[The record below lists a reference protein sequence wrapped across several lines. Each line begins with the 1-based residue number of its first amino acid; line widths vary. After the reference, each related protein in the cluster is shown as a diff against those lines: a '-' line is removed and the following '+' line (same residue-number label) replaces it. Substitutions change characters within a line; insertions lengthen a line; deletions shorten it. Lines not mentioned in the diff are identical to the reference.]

1 MICPRIYIKV
11 NKAKNVIIPVS
22 GINNKLD
29 AAFRKIDVLNYNKDH
44 YGPYTQEFI
53 NSCDAT
59 EIYWSE
65 EYNYNPREFA
75 FDFFSINV
83 CTNDD
88 YVAMST
94 SESEFNYKVEYK
106 WSTDSNNDNS
116 SPVTLMNTILN
127 NYPCP
132 DISTG
137 FYIEEKRW
145 NILVRNILKHKNT
158 MLVGPT
164 GTGKTDVI
172 IRICKALGIP
182 CRIYDMG
189 AMMDPL
195 TDLLGSHRLENGSS
209 KFDYAKF
216 VQDVQEPGVILLD
229 ELSRAPLM
237 TNNILFPCLDDRRM
251 LPVEIADSNNKRSV
265 PVHPECTFIA
275 TANIGSEYS
284 GTNDIDAALENR
296 FMTIQVDYL
305 PKTIES
311 EIVNIRTGCNIKSA
325 EKVVSVANAIRERY
339 LDGTLSKTISTRET
353 LMCGELI
360 QDGFH
365 LLDAI
370 SFVFCEKFQKYGE
383 NSEYDTVKKIIIG
396 L

>member
-1 MICPRIYIKV
+1 MNCPRIYIKI
-11 NKAKNVIIPVS
+11 NKSANVIIPVS
-22 GINNKLD
+22 GINAKLD
-29 AAFRKIDVLNYNKDH
+29 KIFRSNDVLEYNRDH
-44 YGPYTQEFI
+44 YGSYTKEIIESFDP
-53 NSCDAT
+53 S

-65 EYNYNPREFA
+65 KYNYDPTKHA
-75 FDFFSINV
+75 FDFFEVHI
-83 CTNDD
+83 CTSDD
-88 YVAMST
+88 YVDMST
-94 SESEFNYKVEYK
+94 SESTFDINAEYK
-106 WSTDSNNDNS
+106 SANDENS
-116 SPVTLMNTILN
+116 WKNTSVIDN
-127 NYPCP
+127 IKAKYPCP
-132 DISTG
+132 DISSG

-172 IRICKALGIP
+172 IRICKALNIP

-216 VQDVQEPGVILLD
+216 VSDIQEPGVILLD
-229 ELSRAPLM
+229 ELSRAPVM

-251 LPVEIADSNNKRSV
+251 LPVEIADSNNERSV

-311 EIVNIRTGCNIKSA
+311 EIVNIRTGCYPKFA
-325 EKVVSVANAIRERY
+325 EKIVSVANAIRERY

-360 QDGFH
+360 VDGFNI
-365 LLDAI
+365 LDAI
-370 SFVFCEKFQKYGE
+370 SFAFCEKFQKYGVD
-383 NSEYDTVKKIIIG
+383 SEYDTVKKIIIG

>member
-11 NKAKNVIIPVS
+11 SNGAAIPVS
-22 GINNKLD
+22 GIVSKLD
-29 AAFRKIDVLNYNKDH
+29 KMFRDSSVLSMNISH
-44 YGPYTQEFI
+44 YGSYTREFI
-53 NSCDAT
+53 QTCDPSN
-59 EIYWSE
+59 IYYSE
-65 EYNYNPREFA
+65 NYKYDPKEFT
-75 FDFFSINV
+75 FDFYEIKE

-88 YVAMST
+88 YVKMA
-94 SESEFNYKVEYK
+94 SEESDFDPKVAYGGTDEYGVE
-106 WSTDSNNDNS
+106 DA
-116 SPVTLMNTILN
+116 TLMVNIKQEH
-127 NYPCP
+127 PCP

-172 IRICKALGIP
+172 IRICKTLGIP

-195 TDLLGSHRLENGSS
+195 TDLLGSHRLENGTS

-229 ELSRAPLM
+229 EISRAPAM
-237 TNNILFPCLDDRRM
+237 TNNILFPCLDDRRT
-251 LPVEIADSNNKRSV
+251 LPVEIADSKGMRSV

-275 TANIGSEYS
+275 TANIGSEYT
-284 GTNDIDAALENR
+284 GTNELDAALENR
-296 FMTIQVDYL
+296 FMMIQVDYL

-311 EIVNIRTGCNIKSA
+311 DIIKIRTGCMKKHA
-325 EKVVSVANAIRERY
+325 EKIVSVANSIRERY
-339 LDGTLSKTISTRET
+339 MEGTLSKTISTRET
-353 LMCGELI
+353 LLCGELVV
-360 QDGFH
+360 DGFS

-370 SFVFCEKFQKYGE
+370 SFAFCEKFPKYGE
-383 NSEYDTVKKIIIG
+383 TSEYDTVKKIIIG
-396 L
+396 F

>member
-1 MICPRIYIKV
+1 MNCPRIYIKI
-11 NKAKNVIIPVS
+11 NKSANVIIPVS

-29 AAFRKIDVLNYNKDH
+29 NAFRKPEVLNYNRDH
-44 YGPYTQEFI
+44 YGPYTLEI
-53 NSCDAT
+53 IKSCDASD
-59 EIYWSE
+59 IYWSE
-65 EYNYNPREFA
+65 KYNYNPKEFA
-75 FDFFSINV
+75 FDFFEINV

-88 YVAMST
+88 YIAMST
-94 SESEFNYKVEYK
+94 LESEFNPKTAYNVEKVTSE
-106 WSTDSNNDNS
+106 NNNGPFSVMD
-116 SPVTLMNTILN
+116 TIKN

-216 VQDVQEPGVILLD
+216 VQDIQEPGVILLD

-311 EIVNIRTGCNIKSA
+311 EIVNIRTGCNPKAA
-325 EKVVSVANAIRERY
+325 EKVVSVANVIRERY